1 MPMNYPGYTPQYYPM
16 QYMDQLTQ
24 LKYQPYQAQAAPTMQ
39 QNQTPNAGGS
49 ALLWVQ
55 GEAGAKS
62 YLVAPG
68 ATVLLMDS
76 EKPRFYIKTTD
87 TSGMPAM
94 RTYEYTEITNQP
106 PQTAVNQTEYDH
118 VTHEELEN
126 FRAEIR
132 EEMRKLTEQQS
143 KRAASKPKAEAE
155 NNE

>member
-1 MPMNYPGYTPQYYPM
+1 
-16 QYMDQLTQ
+16 
-24 LKYQPYQAQAAPTMQ
+24 
-39 QNQTPNAGGS
+39 
-49 ALLWVQ
+49 
-55 GEAGAKS
+55 
-62 YLVAPG
+62 
-68 ATVLLMDS
+68 
-76 EKPRFYIKTTD
+76 
-87 TSGMPAM
+87 M